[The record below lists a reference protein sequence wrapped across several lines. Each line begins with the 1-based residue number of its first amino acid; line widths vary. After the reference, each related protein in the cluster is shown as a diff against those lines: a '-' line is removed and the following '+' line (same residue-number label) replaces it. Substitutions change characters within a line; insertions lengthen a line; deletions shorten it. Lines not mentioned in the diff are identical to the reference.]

1 MDDFLP
7 QTSPPSG
14 ETRRGHEP
22 NNLVVRG
29 LVIFAVSLAALT
41 IVAELALGLMMQD
54 FAHEDSQER
63 ALTPPELKDDAGL
76 FPAPRLQADPSTELA
91 KLRRDE
97 LDRLNSYGWVDER
110 AQVAH
115 VPIDRAMDVLVERGL
130 PKTKPSTTE
139 NSAPEAKVPPAA
151 SPERPSSKPEPKP

>member
-7 QTSPPSG
+7 QTSPQSG
-14 ETRRGHEP
+14 EARRGHEA

-41 IVAELALGLMMQD
+41 IVVELALGLMMQD

-76 FPAPRLQADPSTELA
+76 FPAPRLQADPTTELA
-91 KLRRDE
+91 KLKRDE
-97 LDRLNSYGWVDER
+97 LDRLNSYGWVDKR
-110 AQVAH
+110 AQIAH

-130 PKTKPSTTE
+130 PKVKAATTQS
-139 NSAPEAKVPPAA
+139 SAPEVKAPPAA
-151 SPERPSSKPEPKP
+151 GPERPSSRREPKP